1 MSPSVILK
9 GISVEQQRP
18 MSVAILGAG
27 HVGTVLARLSVAA
40 GHDVRLATTRDARE
54 LALIADFLVPGVR
67 ATSIREA
74 TVGAD
79 LVIAAVPLHR
89 YSTLDREALAGHVVV
104 DLLNYWPGTDGT
116 IEEFEV
122 PRGSS
127 EVIADF
133 LDTSVTVKTLNHIGY
148 HEMESDHRPAGSP
161 ERRAVALA
169 GDNQDAKAVVARFL
183 DQIGFDPVDAGDLVA
198 GAAMQP
204 GTPIFNGGFDAA
216 ALRAELAAFAAA
228 NAPARQDA

>member
-1 MSPSVILK
+1 M
-9 GISVEQQRP
+9 ETQRP
-18 MSVAILGAG
+18 LSVAILGAG

-54 LALIADFLVPGVR
+54 LALIADFLVPGVK
-67 ATSIREA
+67 ATSIKHA
-74 TVGAD
+74 TDGAD

-89 YSTLDREALAGHVVV
+89 YTTLDREALAGHVVV

-116 IEEFEV
+116 IEDFEV
-122 PRGSS
+122 PRTSS

-133 LDTSVTVKTLNHIGY
+133 LAASTTVKTLNHIGY

-161 ERRAVALA
+161 DRRAVALA
-169 GDNQDAKAVVARFL
+169 GDDADARALVARFL
-183 DQIGFDPVDAGDLVA
+183 DEIGFDPVDAGPLPA

-204 GTPIFNGGFDAA
+204 GTRIFNGAFDAD
-216 ALRAELAAFAAA
+216 ALRSELDAYAASRARAAA
-228 NAPARQDA
+228 HGA